1 MWLLACPKCRFHHLF
16 ARVQPFL
23 PSNSE
28 RIIEDLNVQ
37 SATSTTRSP
46 TMVRAVVFRATR
58 SITEVVWLTQ
68 GDLQEE
74 IDLLKKDVEATKAAQ
89 KKQVDG
95 LRNNVKNEVKDQIT
109 KALRYGSSRWLTHQI
124 ADAHSTI
131 GQKLR
136 EKSRNR
142 LKRR

>member
-1 MWLLACPKCRFHHLF
+1 M
-16 ARVQPFL
+16 QPSL
-23 PSNSE
+23 PRISE
-28 RIIEDLNVQ
+28 RIIEDINLQ

-46 TMVRAVVFRATR
+46 TMVRAFAFRATR
-58 SITEVVWLTQ
+58 SITEAGWLTQ

-109 KALRYGSSRWLTHQI
+109 KAVRYVSSR
-124 ADAHSTI
+124 
-131 GQKLR
+131 
-136 EKSRNR
+136 
-142 LKRR
+142 